1 MQPLPANDDLK
12 THSAAASVGLNIFC
26 ALLSASAALQLTR
39 LCMNHTLQRTAL
51 AVVQHRG
58 AGFGARC
65 GQRESARASA
75 FLRRQTDQG
84 LRHGR
89 GTARPQAEGQ
99 GGGKNG
105 NKTGRRQ

>member
-58 AGFGARC
+58 AGTASRVD
-65 GQRESARASA
+65 QREPTRTRAL
-75 FLRRQTDQG
+75 LRRQTEHG
-84 LRHGR
+84 LCLRR
-89 GTARPQAEGQ
+89 RTARPQTED
-99 GGGKNG
+99 
-105 NKTGRRQ
+105 KT